1 MIADRRITRELGLR
15 SVCISPTKPK
25 RPLPYSQF
33 YLTAMVAA
41 CKDTSESVD
50 GLQSADYGEHKD
62 SEVGEV
68 S

>member
-33 YLTAMVAA
+33 YLTAMTAA
-41 CKDTSESVD
+41 RKDTPQKRTNEI
-50 GLQSADYGEHKD
+50 EP
-62 SEVGEV
+62 
-68 S
+68 